1 MPLCQSQL
9 VFSFAIT
16 LVSFLANLF
25 FFFFFYNTRVKSKS
39 IFDRLKFFELSFNKV
54 II

>member
-16 LVSFLANLF
+16 LVSFLANL